1 MGKGLVFLS
10 CVGMVLLAGHSDC
23 EAFRCGNGFVTV
35 GDSQAKVA
43 LECGQPT
50 SKQKAGVKKEVGD
63 AAIKQK
69 QQYKKASKK
78 ERERKHGTQKQSVLR
93 SEYEGTSGKK
103 VEKWYYNCGE
113 SDFIYVLTFEGGVLK
128 SEETEGYGRG
138 KSDCK
143 GR

>member
-1 MGKGLVFLS
+1 
-10 CVGMVLLAGHSDC
+10 MVLLAGHTDC
-23 EAFRCGNGFVTV
+23 VAFRCGSGFVTV
-35 GDSQAKVA
+35 GDSQTKVA
-43 LECGQPT
+43 LQCGQPT

-113 SDFIYVLTFEGGVLK
+113 NDFIYVLTFEGGVLK